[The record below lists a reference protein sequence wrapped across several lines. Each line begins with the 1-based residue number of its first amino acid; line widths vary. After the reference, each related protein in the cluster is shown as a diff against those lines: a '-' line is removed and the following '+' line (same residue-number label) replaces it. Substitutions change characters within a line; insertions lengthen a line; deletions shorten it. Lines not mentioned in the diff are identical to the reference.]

1 MLICAHKEIF
11 VILRIKEESETEHIL
26 AIKK

>member
-11 VILRIKEESETEHIL
+11 VILRIEEESETEHIL